1 MRETEDMKENRLRTP
16 DKRQILILIPF
27 AFLYSLFIV
36 LGDWEKAESRSAL
49 QNFGSILLWMLL
61 SFVLLHFLCFL
72 ISQGKNIM
80 AKIPLLARIPG
91 RKRRE
96 GKWYVFLI
104 FFFICLIGYLPYF
117 LMYYPTWL
125 SNDAVWQIEQA
136 VGWKSASNHH
146 PWFHTMIIKFFFM
159 IGYRIFGTYTE
170 AMAFYTFWQM
180 VIMALVFAFILYQ
193 LYKSGTRLLWLILAV
208 AFYAFLPIN
217 GLMSICMTKD
227 EFFAAALLIF
237 AWQTAK
243 SAEDRKDIA
252 WCIGCF
258 VSGLSVCLLRSN
270 GAFVFLGTAVFL
282 LVFTWMRRPA
292 SERKCSLR
300 DFFGTGSFRKTV
312 CILAVLLCYFI
323 YHGPVL
329 KAMSVEPPDTIE
341 ALTMPTQHILCAYV
355 KEGELTDEEIAMID
369 RVVPA
374 DQVASYYNPYLFDI
388 VKAFIREAGD
398 QEVIAQQKWDYFK
411 LWLHVGLRNPLRYL
425 EAEVKQTAGYWAFDV
440 ADYQYVVGE
449 YYMVDNPFGVT
460 TQRKIFSYDSE
471 LAMYGFLMRFQDVYN
486 HVWSLGLNTW
496 LLLFCFAYAAYT
508 RKNVMIFVPYIM
520 LLTTL
525 LLAVPVYNVLR
536 YVYGI
541 FVSLPLLLSYSFGME
556 TGKKGEADEKMV

>member
-80 AKIPLLARIPG
+80 AKIPLLERIPG

-104 FFFICLIGYLPYF
+104 FFLICLIGYLPYF

-136 VGWKSASNHH
+136 VGWKGASNHH

-159 IGYRIFGTYTE
+159 TGYRIFGTYTE

-180 VIMALVFAFILYQ
+180 IIMSVVFAFILYQ
-193 LYKSGTRLLWLILAV
+193 LYKSGTRLLWLVLAV

-217 GLMSICMTKD
+217 GMMSICMTKD
-227 EFFAAALLIF
+227 EFFAAAFLIF
-237 AWQTAK
+237 AWHIAN
-243 SAEDRKDIA
+243 SEGRKDIA
-252 WCIGCF
+252 WCICCF

-270 GAFVFLGTAVFL
+270 GVFVFLGTAVFL
-282 LVFTWMRRPA
+282 EMFAWMKRPA
-292 SERKCSLR
+292 SEKKCSLR
-300 DFFGTGSFRKTV
+300 DFFGTGFFRKTV

-329 KAMSVEPPDTIE
+329 KAMDVEPPDTIE

-355 KEGELTDEEIAMID
+355 KGGELTDDEIAMID

-374 DQVASYYNPYLFDI
+374 DQVSSYYNPYLFDI

-411 LWLHVGLRNPLRYL
+411 LWLQVGLRNPLRYL

-440 ADYQYVVGE
+440 ADYQYVVGD

-471 LAMYGFLMRFQDVYN
+471 LAMYKFLMRFQDIYN

-496 LLLFCFAYAAYT
+496 LFLFCFAYASYT
-508 RKNVMIFVPYIM
+508 RKNVMIFIPFIM
-520 LLTTL
+520 LLATL
-525 LLAVPVYNVLR
+525 LLAVPVYNVFR

-541 FVSLPLLLSYSFGME
+541 FVSLPLLAAYSFGME
-556 TGKKGEADEKMV
+556 TGKKGKADEKMV